1 MLQVS
6 VQAIDELI
14 FIHPLQYFFVV
25 FPPSQSFCYV
35 VHDNLN
41 SVPSQPDLELS
52 ISIPLSWP
60 VAVGQQEQ
68 ASISTLVCILCAI
81 CTVFSETW
89 SQHSSVNINSCCFVY
104 ITDLVRLNKS
114 SNPAP
119 VACSSLACP
128 LEDHLGVGATTK
140 AALEQRPQHGITFSN
155 HRETSQRNLLCNLVH
170 DTHQN
175 MVFRKY
181 CLERPVPSC
190 FVLMFS

>member
-1 MLQVS
+1 MDNRRPWIKRSPNGHITDFPKHFVFLLGHHRQHRFFGERWKWGWATGIKPKAFFPCRRALYHQATLSPHSTSSFPNPDLLSLLQVS

-81 CTVFSETW
+81 CTVFSE
-89 SQHSSVNINSCCFVY
+89 I
-104 ITDLVRLNKS
+104 
-114 SNPAP
+114 
-119 VACSSLACP
+119 
-128 LEDHLGVGATTK
+128 
-140 AALEQRPQHGITFSN
+140 
-155 HRETSQRNLLCNLVH
+155 
-170 DTHQN
+170 
-175 MVFRKY
+175 
-181 CLERPVPSC
+181 
-190 FVLMFS
+190 